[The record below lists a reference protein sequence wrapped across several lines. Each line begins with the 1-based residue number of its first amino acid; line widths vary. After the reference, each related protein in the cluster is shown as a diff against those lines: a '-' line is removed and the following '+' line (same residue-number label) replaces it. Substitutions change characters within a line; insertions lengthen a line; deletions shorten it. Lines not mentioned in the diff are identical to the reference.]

1 MSNRHEARGDGL
13 ESEACRQQVGPWLQQ
28 SSMRWNDM
36 ILVFGGVEHPRFDYN
51 ILRAHVG
58 LEVVQ
63 QTTEGD
69 VR

>member
-1 MSNRHEARGDGL
+1 
-13 ESEACRQQVGPWLQQ
+13 
-28 SSMRWNDM
+28 M